1 MESASAA
8 QKAELVRLILESEGR
23 VMLCLDATWP
33 GVAVPRRF
41 ASDTGLRLILNRTM
55 PQPIHIGPEGIES
68 ELRFGGIPHYCVVP
82 YDALWGAFN
91 PDSRHGMFWA
101 DSMPEEIRVRHGMEE
116 SMVRLPEGV
125 VLSTPPIEPLAPP
138 TPARG
143 ERVALR
149 VIEGDGAA
157 APSSETTTKRPR
169 PNLRVVS

>member
-1 MESASAA
+1 MDIANDAE
-8 QKAELVRLILESEGR
+8 KADVIRFLLETEGR

-41 ASDTGLRLILNRTM
+41 ASDSGLRLILNRTM
-55 PQPIHIGPEGIES
+55 PQPIHIGPEAIES

-91 PDSRHGMFWA
+91 PDTRHGMFWS
-101 DSMPEEIRVRHGMEE
+101 DSMPEEIRARHAMEE
-116 SMVRLPEGV
+116 SMVRLPEGAMERF
-125 VLSTPPIEPLAPP
+125 LESETPDTPP
-138 TPARG
+138 PARN
-143 ERVALR
+143 ERVTLR

-157 APSSETTTKRPR
+157 ASGTPSKRPR